1 MRDATS
7 RSAAREHNGCNKIYL
22 GTRAAE
28 LYKQAAAKGI
38 TAAQTN
44 LGILYY
50 NGQGVPKD
58 VARGVALLKQVAAG
72 GDKNATDTRR
82 ELGETVPPG
91 GAAGAPKTMD

>member
-1 MRDATS
+1 M
-7 RSAAREHNGCNKIYL
+7 
-22 GTRAAE
+22 
-28 LYKQAAAKGI
+28 KQAAAQGH
-38 TAAQTN
+38 AGAQNN
-44 LGILYY
+44 LGDLCY
-50 NGQGVPKD
+50 NGLGVPKD